1 MNLVSNAAE
10 AMPSGGAISI
20 CTGKRRVTERKGGYD
35 EIEPGEYVTL
45 AVADTGVGISAED
58 KQKMF
63 EPFYTKKVMG
73 KSGTGLGMSVVW
85 GTVRDHQG
93 YIDVES
99 AEGRGTEITLYFPAA
114 PGDSLHAAAAP
125 ASPAKQYMGRG
136 EAILVVDDVKEQ
148 RELACEMISRLGYRV
163 TSAPGGKEAV
173 DYLRTGSAD
182 LVLLDMI
189 MDPGIDGLDTYRGI
203 LELRPGQKAILA
215 SGFAETDRVKEALVL
230 GAAQFVRKPYTLEM
244 IGKAIRNELDR
255 SN

>member
-1 MNLVSNAAE
+1 
-10 AMPSGGAISI
+10 
-20 CTGKRRVTERKGGYD
+20 
-35 EIEPGEYVTL
+35 
-45 AVADTGVGISAED
+45 
-58 KQKMF
+58 
-63 EPFYTKKVMG
+63 
-73 KSGTGLGMSVVW
+73 
-85 GTVRDHQG
+85 VRDHQG

-99 AEGRGTEITLYFPAA
+99 AEGKGTEITLYFPAA
-114 PGDSLHAAAAP
+114 PRDSLRAAAVP
-125 ASPAKQYMGRG
+125 ASPARQYMGRG

-148 RELACEMISRLGYRV
+148 RELACEMISRLGYCV
-163 TSAPGGKEAV
+163 ASAPGGKEAV

-215 SGFAETDRVKEALVL
+215 SGFAETERVKQALDL
-230 GAAQFVRKPYTLEM
+230 GAAQFIRKPYTLEM